1 MKPLTLEDLSRDEL
15 LAWVKLA
22 GFLYLRQADLLTV
35 RHATLSAKSGALQM
49 KWLAAEKAQ
58 LDAMQ
63 SLLSC
68 KDNGR
73 ERNRLDRI
81 YLDLKDAATKA
92 RRASERAE
100 RERETCWKAL
110 EAEWERA
117 R

>member
-1 MKPLTLEDLSRDEL
+1 MKPLKLEDLSREEL
-15 LAWVKLA
+15 LAWIKRA
-22 GFLYLRQADLLTV
+22 GFLSVRQSDLLTV
-35 RHATLSAKSGALQM
+35 RHATLSAKSDALQV

-58 LDAMQ
+58 MEGMH
-63 SLLSC
+63 SLLAC

-81 YLDLKDAATKA
+81 HLDLRDTAAKA

-100 RERETCWKAL
+100 RERDACWKAM